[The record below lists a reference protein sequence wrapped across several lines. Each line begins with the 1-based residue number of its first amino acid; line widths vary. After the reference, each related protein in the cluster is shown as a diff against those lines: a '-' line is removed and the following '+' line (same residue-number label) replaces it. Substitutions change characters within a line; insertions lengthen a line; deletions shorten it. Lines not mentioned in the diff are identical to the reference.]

1 MTNINIIY
9 DIFDDK
15 FDVVDIIAVPDEIV
29 LKIEKIGQEFLNWYP
44 PENDANYWVVFNGK
58 KYLNKEINGFIK
70 WLNSTYCKDLEKAQ
84 IVQQNTNYCPKYK
97 SIEF

>member
-15 FDVVDIIAVPDEIV
+15 FDVVDIIAVPDEVV
-29 LKIEKIGQEFLNWYP
+29 LKIEKIGQEFLNWRP

-58 KYLNKEINGFIK
+58 KCLNKETNGFIK